1 MSALLL
7 MHYSNGRGVINAQI
21 KRTDKAN
28 SKYCFL
34 ITPRE
39 SERRVQQKGKR
50 GKQNAL
56 SWIQNIQ
63 EQSTRFSPF
72 DISTNAWRHSN
83 WCCLCKCSLAWVKLA
98 GQWHI
103 VHQSPYTTY
112 INFWISIDTEIAWK
126 NLNNLMKEQYNHQEF
141 FKQRLIHLNDWFVV
155 PKKNYQGSLC
165 WKTKK

>member
-1 MSALLL
+1 VHIARINEREKYSAAEPSPLFLYIWPFNLGVHRAKVDDSLRMSALLL

-56 SWIQNIQ
+56 S
-63 EQSTRFSPF
+63 
-72 DISTNAWRHSN
+72 
-83 WCCLCKCSLAWVKLA
+83 
-98 GQWHI
+98 
-103 VHQSPYTTY
+103 
-112 INFWISIDTEIAWK
+112 
-126 NLNNLMKEQYNHQEF
+126 
-141 FKQRLIHLNDWFVV
+141 
-155 PKKNYQGSLC
+155 
-165 WKTKK
+165 

>member
-50 GKQNAL
+50 EKGEA
-56 SWIQNIQ
+56 
-63 EQSTRFSPF
+63 
-72 DISTNAWRHSN
+72 
-83 WCCLCKCSLAWVKLA
+83 KCSLV
-98 GQWHI
+98 
-103 VHQSPYTTY
+103 
-112 INFWISIDTEIAWK
+112 N
-126 NLNNLMKEQYNHQEF
+126 
-141 FKQRLIHLNDWFVV
+141 
-155 PKKNYQGSLC
+155 PKHPRAEHALF
-165 WKTKK
+165 TL